1 LLPTVWKT
9 LDRTANVACDDDAA
23 FAHADPGVH
32 GRQEKREALL
42 AEGPLE
48 QSGDAD
54 VVSHPDSTRELDI
67 SPRPAGMPLQGLR
80 LGEAEEGR
88 HALSRDPPLHPAV
101 SAFRHRTR
109 TWMRG

>member
-1 LLPTVWKT
+1 
-9 LDRTANVACDDDAA
+9 
-23 FAHADPGVH
+23 
-32 GRQEKREALL
+32 
-42 AEGPLE
+42 
-48 QSGDAD
+48 
-54 VVSHPDSTRELDI
+54 
-67 SPRPAGMPLQGLR
+67 MPLQGFR